1 MKERP
6 KLGRGLQDVSRFFLT
21 GALQAETDKAQALS
35 VHAGNRSICVC
46 CPATPLI
53 QASFAANIALEL
65 ARHRFPV
72 IMRDFSL
79 IEEVRLSTLMNAVLC
94 QDERTTDKV
103 FVKLY
108 GLPEIVI
115 QDNGFKVPTEEIEIQ
130 GSDARPL
137 VDEDSAGFIL
147 VSPPASLDFIR
158 EEKPCDEYVL
168 ITRTEERSL
177 LQCYG
182 YIKVIH
188 ECSFSGR
195 VRVVFD
201 DADARSDNDAVFK
214 RLSRFVHDHLGFTI
228 DYLGILLRDEHFER
242 SITDQRPLVLLNGA
256 SATKDALAGICSR
269 LLEGYPGQDEGFRA

>member
-21 GALQAETDKAQALS
+21 GAPRQEPEQAEAPT
-35 VHAGNRSICVC
+35 VHVGNRSICVC
-46 CPATPLI
+46 CPASELF
-53 QASFAANIALEL
+53 QASFVSNMALEL
-65 ARHRFPV
+65 ARHRLSV
-72 IMRDFSL
+72 NIRDFSVT
-79 IEEVRLSTLMNAVLC
+79 EGARLSTLMRSVLSE
-94 QDERTTDKV
+94 DERTKDKA
-103 FVKLY
+103 FVRLY
-108 GLPEIVI
+108 GLPEIIV
-115 QDNGFKVPTEEIEIQ
+115 QDMGPQRLIEEMQSPIH
-130 GSDARPL
+130 DVR
-137 VDEDSAGFIL
+137 SAGHEDPSCFIL
-147 VSPPASLDFIR
+147 VNPPASLDFIR

-214 RLSRFVHDHLGFTI
+214 RLSRFVHDHLGFTM
-228 DYLGILLRDEHFER
+228 DYLGSLLRDEHFER